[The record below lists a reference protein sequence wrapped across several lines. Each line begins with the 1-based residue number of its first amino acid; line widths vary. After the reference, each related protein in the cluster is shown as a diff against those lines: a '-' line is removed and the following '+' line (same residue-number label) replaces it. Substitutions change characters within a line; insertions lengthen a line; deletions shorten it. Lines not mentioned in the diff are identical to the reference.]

1 MRAVRITESGDPEVL
16 RPGEVAAPEPGPD
29 EVLVEV
35 RAAAINRADL
45 YQRRGHYPVPP
56 GWPEEIP
63 GLEMAGVAA
72 EVGNRVR
79 GTEPGDRVMALLGG
93 GGYAEK
99 VCVHGDLLLPVPENL
114 TFVEAA
120 GVPEVFYTAY
130 DALFRQVGL
139 EMGERVLIHAAGG
152 GVGTAALQLAGAG
165 GAGRIFGTA
174 SGPKLEGIRE
184 LGLPL
189 DEGIDYRSRDFAE
202 VVSEQTGGDGV
213 DVILDVIGGE
223 YWEQNMES
231 LAWQGR
237 MVLVG
242 LLGGRS
248 AEVDLGRV
256 LRNRLTVVGTVLRAR
271 SLGEKLELTRE
282 FREQVLPL
290 IREGRLRPIV
300 DRTFPLEAASEA
312 HRYME
317 ADRNLGK
324 IVLDLEG

>member
-1 MRAVRITESGDPEVL
+1 MRAVRITESGEPDVL
-16 RPGEVAAPEPGPD
+16 RTGEVADPEPAPD
-29 EVLVEV
+29 EVLVEI
-35 RAAAINRADL
+35 RAAAVNRADL
-45 YQRRGHYPVPP
+45 YQRRGHYPVPH

-79 GTEPGDRVMALLGG
+79 GIDAGDRVMALLGG
-93 GGYAEK
+93 GGYAER

-114 TFVEAA
+114 TLVEAA

-152 GVGTAALQLAGAG
+152 GVGTAALQLAEAG
-165 GAGRIFGTA
+165 GAARVLGTA

-189 DEGIDYRSRDFAE
+189 DVGIDYRERDFAQ
-202 VVSEQTGGDGV
+202 VVREETDGRGV
-213 DVILDVIGGE
+213 QVILDVIGGE
-223 YWEQNMES
+223 YWGKNMES

-248 AEVDLGRV
+248 AEVDLGQV

-282 FREQVLPL
+282 FGQRVLPML
-290 IREGRLRPIV
+290 EDGRLRPIV
-300 DRTFPLEAASEA
+300 DRTFRLEAAAEA

-324 IVLDLEG
+324 IVLEVGG